1 MPDGLPLKIRTRY
14 PLLKISLAQFD
25 LSLRK
30 KNYIFKRKLEKI
42 KLLKIINSREG
53 DIRNEEKKQ

>member
-53 DIRNEEKKQ
+53 DV